1 MKYEHPFTLTIG
13 NKNPNDHK
21 MCLNLNT
28 GELFDVVHLVESHP
42 GSLTVNL
49 SSAPDWLE
57 DVIAGSHPRLE
68 IYSNRGP
75 LGLQHFLLEWETES
89 HDFAKDLIR
98 YTRPLVHDS
107 AILHRNGKIKVAYD
121 FGSRIFK
128 PGMNLADQPFD
139 IFARVLTDAPVFI
152 GA

>member
-1 MKYEHPFTLTIG
+1 MNHEHPFTLTIA

-28 GELFDVVHLVESHP
+28 GELFDVVHLVEAKP
-42 GSLTVNL
+42 GSLTENL

-57 DVIAGSHPRLE
+57 DVIAEKHPRLE
-68 IYSNRGP
+68 IYTNLSP
-75 LGLQHFLLEWETES
+75 VGLHHFLLEWETES
-89 HDFAKDLIR
+89 HDFSKDLILD
-98 YTRPLVHDS
+98 TKPLVHDS
-107 AILHRNGKIKVAYD
+107 VILHRNGKIRVAYD

-139 IFARVLTDAPVFI
+139 IFARVLTDAPA
-152 GA
+152 GNKE

>member
-57 DVIAGSHPRLE
+57 SVIAGSHPRLE

-75 LGLQHFLLEWETES
+75 LGLQHFLLEWETDS
-89 HDFAKDLIR
+89 HDFAKDFFKS
-98 YTRPLVHDS
+98 TKSLVKDC
-107 AILHRNGKIKVAYD
+107 AILHRNGKIKVVYD
-121 FGSRIFK
+121 YGNRVYY
-128 PGMNLADQPFD
+128 PGMIIADYPFD
-139 IFARVLTDAPVFI
+139 IFARVLTDAPA
-152 GA
+152 GKEE

>member
-13 NKNPNDHK
+13 NKNPTDHK

-57 DVIAGSHPRLE
+57 SVIAGSHPRLE

-75 LGLQHFLLEWETES
+75 LGLQHFLLEWETDS
-89 HDFAKDLIR
+89 HDFAKDFFR
-98 YTRPLVHDS
+98 SAKSLVKDC
-107 AILHRNGKIKVAYD
+107 AILHRNGKIKVVYD

-128 PGMNLADQPFD
+128 PGMVLADYPFD
-139 IFARVLTDAPVFI
+139 LFARVLTDYPA
-152 GA
+152 GKEE